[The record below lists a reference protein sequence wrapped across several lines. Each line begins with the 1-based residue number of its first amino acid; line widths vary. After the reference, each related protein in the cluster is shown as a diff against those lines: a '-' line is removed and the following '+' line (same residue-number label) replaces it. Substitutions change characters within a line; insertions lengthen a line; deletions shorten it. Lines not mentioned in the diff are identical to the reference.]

1 MGRTGQGLAQL
12 LSHLYLE
19 KPCAL
24 NYEMALGI
32 SVIA

>member
-1 MGRTGQGLAQL
+1 MGRMGQGLAQL
-12 LSHLYLE
+12 LSHFYLE
-19 KPCAL
+19 KSCAL